1 MIIGL
6 TGGMVSGKRTIA
18 EYLRN
23 KGFKVLTFSADV
35 LDYELRKRGIPITR
49 KAQQDLGNEI
59 RAKEGGGALAR
70 RLVLK
75 MESGKNYVVD
85 GIRNLGEIEE
95 LRKQKDF
102 VLIAIDSPQKQRF
115 ERIVARGMERDPKT
129 WEEFLIA
136 DTRDFD
142 DKISSGLQ
150 IKKCMEMSDYTII
163 NDASLEEFIK
173 RFEEV
178 YDKISLNRKLSNDI

>member
-6 TGGMVSGKRTIA
+6 TGGMACGKKTILGFL
-18 EYLRN
+18 EE
-23 KGFKVLTFSADV
+23 KGFIGYTFSDV
-35 LDYELRKRGIPITR
+35 LSDELKKMNIPVTR
-49 KAQQDLGNEI
+49 KNQQDLGNEI
-59 RAKEGGGALAR
+59 RNKEGGGALAK
-70 RLVLK
+70 RLIARMVP
-75 MESGKNYVVD
+75 GKNYVID

-95 LRKQKDF
+95 LKKQKDF

-136 DTRDFD
+136 DARDFD
-142 DKISSGLQ
+142 DSISSGLQ
-150 IKKCMEMSDYTII
+150 IKKCMKMADYTIV
-163 NDASLEEFIK
+163 NDCSLEEFRR

-178 YDKISLNRKLSNDI
+178 FEKINMKR